1 MTRPPLYI
9 VTGVLLL
16 AGILLVE
23 LGAGNVDRHEVSLY
37 QRIGGPSGATT
48 IVRSFL
54 ATLGDD
60 DRLDVRFAEADLDR
74 LRGPLTDLLCE
85 ATGGPCWYEGDAML
99 EVRGRPGVTDDVF
112 AIMAR
117 HFAAAMT
124 DAGVG
129 RYDQFAALEA
139 YVSMH
144 RAMVG
149 QGVRNPDD
157 GFQLSGGR
165 GPGQAPGSPARI
177 RAPGTNVWLGGRQ
190 PGGWS
195 SIRAGGSSG
204 RPTSPPHRR
213 P

>member
-9 VTGVLLL
+9 VLGVPLL

-23 LGAGNVDRHEVSLY
+23 LGAGNADRHEVSLY

-48 IVRSFL
+48 IVKSFL
-54 ATLGDD
+54 ASVGDD
-60 DRLDVRFAEADLDR
+60 DRLDVRFAEAGLDR

-85 ATGGPCWYEGDAML
+85 VTGGPCWYEGGGML
-99 EVRGRPGVTDDVF
+99 EVRRRPGVTDDLF

-117 HFAAAMT
+117 HFAEAMT

-129 RYDQFAALEA
+129 RYDQFAAMEA

-149 QGVRNPDD
+149 RVLRNPDD
-157 GFQLSGGR
+157 APDDEFQASG
-165 GPGQAPGSPARI
+165 
-177 RAPGTNVWLGGRQ
+177 
-190 PGGWS
+190 
-195 SIRAGGSSG
+195 
-204 RPTSPPHRR
+204 
-213 P
+213 